1 MPGDIIILHKCTK
14 NHDHTLYCSWDRA
27 RDGCNCY
34 FSFWAIL
41 CPLTPL
47 TAQKINFLKKMKK
60 MSGDIIIL
68 HKRAKYNDHI
78 LYGSWD
84 MAHDEFHFGLFLPF
98 HPPNSPKKSKFK
110 NIKMSGEIMML
121 HMCTKTYDQMMY
133 SFWDMLHEGWTKVT
147 YRGGCPT

>member
-1 MPGDIIILHKCTK
+1 MKKMPGDIIILHKC
-14 NHDHTLYCSWDRA
+14 
-27 RDGCNCY
+27 
-34 FSFWAIL
+34 
-41 CPLTPL
+41 
-47 TAQKINFLKKMKK
+47 
-60 MSGDIIIL
+60 
-68 HKRAKYNDHI
+68 AKYNDHI

-98 HPPNSPKKSKFK
+98 YPRNSPKKSKFK
-110 NIKMSGEIMML
+110 NMKKMSREIMML